1 MIITIYEV
9 TYIYGLISPREDK
22 ILIEIAGALNEKEIL
37 EEIIKKKPQ
46 REGVI
51 QAILS
56 TYVKGTK
63 IIKVQKAV
71 DEEVKDKETKKP
83 KQIIVPAGSFVKGRL
98 LNGLDAPSSGAA
110 KSSPHPVAIQI
121 IDKFFSSRFAK

>member
-1 MIITIYEV
+1 MLVEEDMIITIYEV

-22 ILIEIAGALNEKEIL
+22 ILIEIAGTLNEKEIL

-71 DEEVKDKETKKP
+71 DEEVKDKEDRDP
-83 KQIIVPAGSFVKGRL
+83 RQVNMEQSFTW
-98 LNGLDAPSSGAA
+98 
-110 KSSPHPVAIQI
+110 
-121 IDKFFSSRFAK
+121 